1 MRFALLFAIASAVY
15 AAPRPVLLTTD
26 CGADM
31 DDQWAIAHLALSRE
45 FDVRSIVTTHIGK
58 HSPPGALAAETS
70 ARCAHDVLAHIP
82 ASVTPAIIPGSSVP
96 LTSRT
101 PLANKGVDRILSE
114 SRKFSVDHRL
124 TVIVIGAATD
134 TASALLT
141 DPSLAKRIEI
151 VAMGFRSWAEGGHE
165 FNIENDPIAW
175 QVILDSAVPVTV
187 GDGEVTK
194 RDLSMTSARAHS
206 ILDTTGASG
215 RFLAGLLDQWF
226 TAHPD
231 IVARV
236 TGDVKIWP
244 VWDEVT
250 VAYLLGMAKTEERP
264 RPAMRQ
270 DLSFDHSPRH
280 GSIKW
285 VTAIAGDRLWKD
297 LARRLRH
304 R

>member
-1 MRFALLFAIASAVY
+1 MRFALLFALASAVY
-15 AAPRPVLLTTD
+15 AAPRPILLTTD

-31 DDQWAIAHLALSRE
+31 DDQWAIAHLALSPE
-45 FDVRSIVTTHIGK
+45 FEVRAVVTTHIGK

-70 ARCAHDVLAHIP
+70 ARCAHDVLAHIR
-82 ASVTPAIIPGSSVP
+82 ASVTPAIIPGSSVALP
-96 LTSRT
+96 SHT

-114 SRKFSVDHRL
+114 SRKFTADHRL

-141 DPSLAKRIEI
+141 DPTLAQRIEI
-151 VAMGFRSWAEGGHE
+151 VAMGFRSWTEGGHE

-175 QVILDSAVPVTV
+175 QVILDSTVPVTV

-194 RDLSMTSARAHS
+194 RDLRMNSARAHA
-206 ILDTTGASG
+206 ILDPTGAPG
-215 RFLAGLLDQWF
+215 RYLAGLLDQWF

-231 IVARV
+231 IVGPV

-250 VAYLLGMAKTEERP
+250 VAYLLGLAKTEQRP
-264 RPAMRQ
+264 RPTMQA
-270 DLSFDHSPRH
+270 DLSFDHSSRQ
-280 GSIKW
+280 GTITW
-285 VTAIAGDRLWKD
+285 VTEIDADRLWQD
-297 LARRLRH
+297 LARRLSP
-304 R
+304 